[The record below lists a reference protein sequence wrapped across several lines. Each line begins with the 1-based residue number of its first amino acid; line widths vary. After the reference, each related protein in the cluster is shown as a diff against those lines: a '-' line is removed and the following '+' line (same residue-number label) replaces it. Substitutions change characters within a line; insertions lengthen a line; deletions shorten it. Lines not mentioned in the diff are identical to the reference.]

1 MSYADG
7 EKFLYT
13 EIEMLISV
21 KHRNIAT
28 LLGFCAES
36 DEMILVTD
44 NVSYGYLGYYLGDVY
59 YERRRTMSW
68 EKRLKICIDV
78 ANALNYLNYE
88 MENKKVI
95 INHNLNSDIIGLD
108 ENWGAKIVEFGLSVF
123 LSSNQVD
130 EGIHMKTYHFQ
141 RCYTDP
147 VWADTMKKANDPLY
161 LKENNRGLAPLARQ
175 CISTETLKDMID
187 LLIMEETF
195 ENNFIQYRGP
205 NKDSLETF
213 INIANR
219 CVEQTQN
226 KRPTMEV
233 VVKELKKALSFQ
245 KDRVQLPDSNQV
257 VNKLESTL
265 QVQLTHETIPEE
277 RVEHANTSQNAN
289 KLEKASQVNLT
300 HEISGENEHL
310 RIHLDDIKH
319 ATSNFSETS
328 KIAYGGYFS
337 LYRVQLDH
345 FDIEYPIYGT
355 IKRIHPEQHTYI
367 EENFYKEIEV
377 LTSVKHPNIV
387 TLLGFCVEDSEM
399 ISLIDDLSN
408 GPIVDCLKEANQYK
422 RVLTWEK
429 RLKICIDIAHALNYL
444 HSEMNDKKMIINRY
458 VSSHHIGLDTNLEPK
473 IIEFGFSVYLP
484 RNLPDEAHYLDKAI
498 GLKYFIDPEY
508 VTWANDAVYLKKNVE
523 GLAHVAI
530 QGYKTRTLENMIDP
544 IIKTETSENN
554 FVLIR
559 GPNKNSLYTFF
570 NIAYECLKEKQDQR
584 PSMKV
589 VLQELEKHY
598 LFNLS
603 IRKNNP
609 TISLKDIE
617 VATNNFSDCIGGGG
631 FGNAYKG
638 NLKYGDG
645 FKTIVAKRLD
655 KSSDQGEPQFLNEIL
670 ILLEYKHEHVIGLIG
685 YCDEQDEKIIVYEY
699 APRGSLD
706 RYLSNSDLTWVQ
718 RLNICID
725 VASDLEFFSWRSWE
739 TSKLHRDIKSENIL
753 LTDEWQAKLADF
765 GLSLISSI
773 TEESDYVI
781 NRACGTPGYVDPVN
795 LNLRFLTRESDIY
808 SFGVVLFE
816 ILRGKSTFAIK
827 KREGHHLADFVETKF
842 KEGKLEDVNIE
853 STIPKCAPLQIPL
866 EDVVNATSNFHHDNI
881 IGHDAF
887 GPIYKGR
894 LLRSG
899 NLINITARRLDR
911 QHGLGDLEFW
921 TEVTVLS
928 DLKHA
933 NLVSIIG
940 FCDQEDEKVIIATQA
955 VNGSLGMY
963 LNNPSLTWVQR
974 LRISVGVARA
984 LSYLRDNEG
993 RDYYFIHRSIN
1004 SSTVLLDE
1012 NWEAKLSYFEYS
1024 IKQYYKDQV
1033 RFCEPIGSTWYMDP
1047 SVGKTG
1053 GVTHKSDIYSFGV
1066 VLFEI
1071 LSGRLAKYYYEKGWL
1086 DSIVLPDLK
1095 DQVSTQSLRIY
1106 SNVAYSC
1113 VKEEPERRPDIG
1125 YIVAEL
1131 EKALSVQ
1138 LNSEANSDDM
1148 VDYSS
1153 LSDYDSLNIQIC
1165 ESGNLESHNEEIML
1179 PDHTNE

>member
-1 MSYADG
+1 MLEWSDPFSLSGFRIVYDKITWHYGIG
-7 EKFLYT
+7 E
-13 EIEMLISV
+13 
-21 KHRNIAT
+21 N
-28 LLGFCAES
+28 C
-36 DEMILVTD
+36 D
-44 NVSYGYLGYYLGDVY
+44 NVSEKCGNLSEQYHSCPWMLG
-59 YERRRTMSW
+59 
-68 EKRLKICIDV
+68 K
-78 ANALNYLNYE
+78 
-88 MENKKVI
+88 
-95 INHNLNSDIIGLD
+95 
-108 ENWGAKIVEFGLSVF
+108 
-123 LSSNQVD
+123 
-130 EGIHMKTYHFQ
+130 
-141 RCYTDP
+141 
-147 VWADTMKKANDPLY
+147 
-161 LKENNRGLAPLARQ
+161 
-175 CISTETLKDMID
+175 
-187 LLIMEETF
+187 
-195 ENNFIQYRGP
+195 
-205 NKDSLETF
+205 
-213 INIANR
+213 
-219 CVEQTQN
+219 
-226 KRPTMEV
+226 
-233 VVKELKKALSFQ
+233 
-245 KDRVQLPDSNQV
+245 
-257 VNKLESTL
+257 
-265 QVQLTHETIPEE
+265 
-277 RVEHANTSQNAN
+277 
-289 KLEKASQVNLT
+289 
-300 HEISGENEHL
+300 NEHL
-310 RIHLDDIKH
+310 RIHLEDIKH

-328 KIAYGGYFS
+328 KIAFGGYFS

-355 IKRIHPEQHTYI
+355 IKRIHPEQHMYI

-399 ISLIDDLSN
+399 ILLIDDLSN
-408 GPIVDCLKEANQYK
+408 GHLVDCLKEVNQYK
-422 RVLTWEK
+422 CILTWEK
-429 RLKICIDIAHALNYL
+429 RLKICIDVAHALNYL

-458 VSSHHIGLDTNLEPK
+458 ISSRHIGLDTNWEPK
-473 IIEFGFSVYLP
+473 IIEFGFSIYLP
-484 RNLPDEAHYLDKAI
+484 PNLPEEAHYVKNI
-498 GLKYFIDPEY
+498 SGLKYSTDPVY
-508 VTWANDAVYLKKNVE
+508 KTWGRLKRESDVYSFGVLLFEILCGRTSNDAVYLKENVK

-530 QGYKTRTLENMIDP
+530 RGYETRTLENMIDP
-544 IIKTETSENN
+544 IIKAETSENN

-589 VLQELEKHY
+589 VLQELEKA
-598 LFNLS
+598 LTLQSFNT
-603 IRKNNP
+603 INNKNNS

-645 FKTIVAKRLD
+645 FKTIVEKKLD

-670 ILLEYKHEHVIGLIG
+670 ILLEYKHENVIGLIG

-706 RYLSNSDLTWVQ
+706 RYLSNASLTWVQ

-725 VASDLEFFSWRSWE
+725 VASALDFFHGGVG
-739 TSKLHRDIKSENIL
+739 KQANVIHRDIKSENIL
-753 LTDEWQAKLADF
+753 LSDDWKAKLADF

-773 TEESDYVI
+773 TEESDYII
-781 NRACGTPGYVDPVN
+781 NRACGTPGYVDPIYS
-795 LNLRFLTRESDIY
+795 NLRFLTRESDIY

-816 ILRGKSTFAIK
+816 ILCGRSTFAIK
-827 KREGHHLADFVETKF
+827 KCEGHHLADFVETKF
-842 KEGKLEDVNIE
+842 KEGKLEDVVFEQIREQIGPKSLTTFQRIAYQCLRHEREKRPTAKKVLRELKNALEFLNIE
-853 STIPKCAPLQIPL
+853 SAIPKCAPLQIPL

-894 LLRSG
+894 ILRSG
-899 NLINITARRLDR
+899 NLISVTARRLDR

-933 NLVSIIG
+933 NIVSIIG
-940 FCDQEDEKVIIATQA
+940 FCDQEDEKVIVATQA
-955 VNGSLGMY
+955 VNGSLGRY
-963 LNNPSLTWVQR
+963 LNNPSLTWMHR
-974 LRISVGVARA
+974 LRIFIGVARA
-984 LSYLRDNEG
+984 LSYLRYNEG
-993 RDYYFIHRSIN
+993 RDYYFIHCSIN

-1071 LSGRLAKYYYEKGWL
+1071 LNGQEAYTKTGSLFQTQLAKYYYEKGWL
-1086 DSIVLPDLK
+1086 NSVVLPDLR
-1095 DQVSTQSLRIY
+1095 DQVSTQSLIIY

-1113 VKEEPERRPDIG
+1113 LDEEPGRRPDIG

-1138 LNSEANSDDM
+1138 LNSEANSDYM
-1148 VDYSS
+1148 VDYRS

-1165 ESGNLESHNEEIML
+1165 ESGNLECHNEEIML